1 LILHDEKGSA
11 WGPGGFGVTGLG
23 GGEVDEMLD
32 WLTVYRCIKS
42 AAQFRN
48 DFSYLFDSFD

>member
-1 LILHDEKGSA
+1 MLDDGSQGGEA
-11 WGPGGFGVTGLG
+11 AGFGVTGLG

-48 DFSYLFDSFD
+48 DFSCLFDSFD